1 LTSGP
6 AAGRPFIVVAAGGRL
21 DATDA
26 TFSDLGTLPNDPD
39 NRTGVQF
46 NPGSSGALV
55 RTTMARN
62 SMGLRLSG
70 TQDVRLDGLTV
81 QESAG
86 DGLVLQGDRATTLRK
101 VRAERNGG
109 NGVLVKGAS
118 SSRPITDIATAG
130 NGAYGLAVVG
140 QTAPRITGVVTAG
153 DAIGGLRI
161 NRSGQVRVTDF
172 TATDQPI
179 GIFTHVGSTG
189 LELERVTISG
199 GRRGIVV
206 EKSTSALQLRETT
219 IDGAS
224 VVGISVGGKEVQLDQ
239 TSISGARTA
248 VRVERG
254 AAHVTATTLRLAGG
268 EDGIVANPGS
278 VGVVVR
284 DLVADGIGNDA
295 VRTYAPDTQII
306 GARITGADTG
316 IVAVASAAV
325 ADTAITQVN
334 TGLRVRNAGGVV
346 SAERIDVAAPTVG
359 IDVAPGSPAQLRD
372 SRVHALQALRG
383 QVLLLGFNDLS
394 LPPLN
399 LLGAIG
405 VPLIL
410 LAVVLELM
418 HALRQRRYPRHRP
431 RGLPPVA
438 VPAGAR

>member
-1 LTSGP
+1 
-6 AAGRPFIVVAAGGRL
+6 
-21 DATDA
+21 
-26 TFSDLGTLPNDPD
+26 
-39 NRTGVQF
+39 
-46 NPGSSGALV
+46 
-55 RTTMARN
+55 
-62 SMGLRLSG
+62 
-70 TQDVRLDGLTV
+70 
-81 QESAG
+81 
-86 DGLVLQGDRATTLRK
+86 
-101 VRAERNGG
+101 
-109 NGVLVKGAS
+109 
-118 SSRPITDIATAG
+118 
-130 NGAYGLAVVG
+130 
-140 QTAPRITGVVTAG
+140 
-153 DAIGGLRI
+153 
-161 NRSGQVRVTDF
+161 
-172 TATDQPI
+172 
-179 GIFTHVGSTG
+179 
-189 LELERVTISG
+189 
-199 GRRGIVV
+199 V
-206 EKSTSALQLRETT
+206 EKSTSTLRLRETT

-224 VVGISVGGKEVQLDQ
+224 VVGVSVGGKDIQLDG
-239 TSISGARTA
+239 TAIAGARTA

-254 AAHVTATTLRLAGG
+254 AAHVTAIALRLAGG

-278 VGVVVR
+278 VDIVVR

-316 IVAVASAAV
+316 IVAVAPAVV

-334 TGLRVRNAGGVV
+334 TGLRARNAGGVV
-346 SAERIDVAAPTVG
+346 SAERIDVAALTVG

-372 SRVHALQALRG
+372 SRVDALQALRG

-418 HALRQRRYPRHRP
+418 HALRQRRYGSHRP